1 MPPALAGI
9 GVLVTR
15 PAHQAGPLT
24 TLIEAAGG
32 RVVVFPTLAIA
43 PPADPVALGAVIENL
58 ATYDIAV
65 FVSPNAVTH
74 ALAAIERVRGAGVP
88 RRLRVAAV
96 GEATAQRLQR
106 SHIDVHISPVGRY
119 DSEALLALASMR
131 DVRGKRI
138 VIFRGDEGR
147 PLLGDTLTS
156 RGAHVDYA
164 LCYRRVA
171 PRRDPAPVIDAFAQ
185 GLIDVVTVTSVVIVR
200 NLFTMLAEAGREY
213 LVATPF
219 VAISDRVA
227 LACEELGCRHRPR
240 VARAA
245 TDAGMLEAL
254 IAWRGESAV

>member
-1 MPPALAGI
+1 MPRALAGI

-15 PAHQAGPLT
+15 PAHQAGPFT
-24 TLIEAAGG
+24 ALIEEAGG
-32 RVVVFPTLAIA
+32 RVVLFPTLAIV
-43 PPADPVALGAVIENL
+43 PPADPAPLDAIIENL
-58 ATYDIAV
+58 AVYDIAV

-74 ALAAIERVRGAGVP
+74 ALAAIERVRDACVP

-96 GEATAQRLQR
+96 GEATAQRLRR
-106 SHIDVHISPVGRY
+106 SHVDVHIAPVGRY
-119 DSEALLALASMR
+119 DSEALLALGPMH

-138 VIFRGDEGR
+138 VVFRGDEGR
-147 PLLGDTLTS
+147 PLLGDTLNS

-164 LCYRRVA
+164 VCYRRVA
-171 PRRDPAPVIDAFAQ
+171 PRRDPAPVVDAFEQ

-200 NLFTMLAEAGREY
+200 NLFTMLADAGREY

-219 VAISDRVA
+219 IAISDRVA
-227 LACEELGCRHRPR
+227 RACEDLGCRHRPR